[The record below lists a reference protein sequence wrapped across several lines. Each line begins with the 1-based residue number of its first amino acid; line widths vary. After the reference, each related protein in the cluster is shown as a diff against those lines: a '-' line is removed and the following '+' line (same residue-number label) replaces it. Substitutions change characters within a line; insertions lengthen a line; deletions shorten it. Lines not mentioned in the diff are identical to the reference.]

1 MSCVLCLDMST
12 PLACSQC
19 PLTVEC
25 VGTSADKGR
34 RTNVT
39 IAQSRHRFDIVQI
52 EAATDASIH
61 LYDVC
66 RGYRF
71 DVVIVLKNGL
81 RVPNFSESFDSLME
95 AECALETLI
104 AKPDN
109 FPPGSMT
116 YDTSTG
122 RITTRYRQ

>member
-1 MSCVLCLDMST
+1 M
-12 PLACSQC
+12 
-19 PLTVEC
+19 
-25 VGTSADKGR
+25 
-34 RTNVT
+34 T
-39 IAQSRHRFDIVQI
+39 IAQSRHRIDIVQI
-52 EAATDASIH
+52 EAATDASLH

-71 DVVIVLKNGL
+71 DIVLVLENGL

>member
-1 MSCVLCLDMST
+1 MST

-19 PLTVEC
+19 PLTVES
-25 VGTSADKGR
+25 VGTSADNER
-34 RTNVT
+34 RTYVT
-39 IAQSRHRFDIVQI
+39 IAQSRHRFDILQI
-52 EAATDASIH
+52 EAATDASVH

-71 DVVIVLKNGL
+71 DIVLVIENGL
-81 RVPNFSESFDSLME
+81 RIPNLSERFNSLAE
-95 AECALETLI
+95 AESALEALI
-104 AKPDN
+104 TKPDN